1 MCKFLMQFPE
11 AHLQLANV
19 LSQGL
24 VFPAQFFHFA
34 SKRRQLA
41 LAIFIHVLLRHTRPR
56 GPTTGSHAVTA
67 MMTTRRSC

>member
-11 AHLQLANV
+11 ARLQLANV

-41 LAIFIHVLLRHTRPR
+41 LAIFIRVLLDKAT
-56 GPTTGSHAVTA
+56 GPGSGVAPGQA
-67 MMTTRRSC
+67 LR